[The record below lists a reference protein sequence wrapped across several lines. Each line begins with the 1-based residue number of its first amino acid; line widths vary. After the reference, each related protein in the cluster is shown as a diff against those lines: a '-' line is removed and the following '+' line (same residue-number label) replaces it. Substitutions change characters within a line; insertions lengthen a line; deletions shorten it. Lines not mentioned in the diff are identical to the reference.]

1 MNNVLLKRLIVCGI
15 SVLSFSCASVEQPP
29 SLTLAEQIIQDREDV
44 SSVLK
49 KLERTLKLRKDVA
62 TETYLAKLC
71 RSVLR
76 ADGSTSRVPCQ
87 VRVFK
92 DLGETPRFFGLPGMD
107 LFLPDQFLKLATTE
121 AEIAAAISLQIEI
134 ILRRVLMLR
143 VKDWN
148 MDQEDA
154 SNVVDVPL
162 LGPDSVFLVDRDL
175 GEEVIPRA
183 AGRLVGAKY
192 DPRALS
198 QLFILH
204 RAGSADA
211 DRYLIAMSRSVQSEF
226 LPIRNPI
233 LKSDAFLRIQ
243 KVWKGW

>member
-1 MNNVLLKRLIVCGI
+1 MKSGI
-15 SVLSFSCASVEQPP
+15 SIVVCFLMVACASVEPP
-29 SLTLAEQIIQDREDV
+29 PPLTMAEQILQDREDV
-44 SSVLK
+44 SSVLQ
-49 KLERTLKLRKDVA
+49 KLERTLKLRREPA
-62 TETYLAKLC
+62 TEAYLGSLC
-71 RSVLR
+71 RSILR
-76 ADGSTSRVPCQ
+76 ADGGTIGMPCH

-92 DLGETPRFFGLPGMD
+92 ETNERPRFFGLPGVD
-107 LFLPDQFLKLATTE
+107 LFLPDQFLIAVTTE

-162 LGPDSVFLVDRDL
+162 LGTDSVFLVDREL
-175 GEEVIPRA
+175 GEDVIPRT

-204 RAGSADA
+204 KAGAEES
-211 DRYLIAMSRSVQSEF
+211 DRYLIANARHVQSEF

-233 LKSDAFLRIQ
+233 LKSEAFLKIQ